1 MTKTYKIESECE
13 GTLYLSR
20 NKETDKIEE
29 VCIDD
34 LTDPDQLETLLKLNK
49 ESIVPIQPVYY
60 AYVEST
66 NNDLF
71 FEQRLLKE
79 F

>member
-34 LTDPDQLETLLKLNK
+34 LTDPDQL
-49 ESIVPIQPVYY
+49 
-60 AYVEST
+60 
-66 NNDLF
+66 
-71 FEQRLLKE
+71 
-79 F
+79 

>member
-1 MTKTYKIESECE
+1 
-13 GTLYLSR
+13 
-20 NKETDKIEE
+20 
-29 VCIDD
+29 